1 MTQFSDQL
9 SAVRQAQLQAQL
21 EAQLDMFRT
30 FTTRALDS
38 AGQLAALN
46 VRASRASMEQ
56 AAGTFRQLLDAREP
70 RDLLA
75 LGSAAQGQ
83 WHALFSYGRDLFGF
97 AAGVRTLPAQL
108 AIPTPLQLLAAPA
121 PTANVPTT
129 YTQIVE
135 QASIAADAATTITG
149 EITAAAVDTGAALAE
164 AAIDAGTRN
173 VPQPEA
179 EPAQASEPAA
189 APAQDDAQD
198 EAQDQAQLAAFEA
211 AVETAIADDVPPA
224 APTALAKALNEVSP
238 KPAGAEHPL
247 ASTLP
252 FEAEGQVEL
261 PPVTPPESIAPV
273 IAPAPKASRAS
284 RKK

>member
-1 MTQFSDQL
+1 MIQFTQF
-9 SAVRQAQLQAQL
+9 

-30 FTTRALDS
+30 LSTRALDS

-46 VRASRASMEQ
+46 VRTSRASLEQ
-56 AAGTFRQLLDAREP
+56 AADTLKHLLDARAP
-70 RDLLA
+70 RDLFA

-83 WHALFSYGRDLFGF
+83 WHTLFSYGRELFGL

-108 AIPTPLQLLAAPA
+108 PMPAPMQLLAAPA

-164 AAIDAGTRN
+164 AAIDASTRS
-173 VPQPEA
+173 VTRPEA
-179 EPAQASEPAA
+179 AA
-189 APAQDDAQD
+189 APAAAADDAQD
-198 EAQDQAQLAAFEA
+198 KAQMAAFEA
-211 AVETAIADDVPPA
+211 AIETAIADDVPPA
-224 APTALAKALNEVSP
+224 EPTALAKALNEVAP
-238 KPAGAEHPL
+238 KPASLEHPL
-247 ASTLP
+247 AATVALTP
-252 FEAEGQVEL
+252 EGQVEL

-273 IAPAPKASRAS
+273 IAPAPKASRGS
-284 RKK
+284 RRK

>member
-9 SAVRQAQLQAQL
+9 SAVRQAQFQ
-21 EAQLDMFRT
+21 AQLDMFRT
-30 FTTRALDS
+30 LTTRALDS

-46 VRASRASMEQ
+46 VRASRDSLEQ
-56 AAGTFRQLLDAREP
+56 AAGTFRHLLDAREP
-70 RDLLA
+70 RDLFA

-83 WHALFSYGRDLFGF
+83 WHTLFSYGRELFGL

-108 AIPTPLQLLAAPA
+108 PTPLQLLAAPA

-164 AAIDAGTRN
+164 AAIDASTRN
-173 VPQPEA
+173 VTQPEA
-179 EPAQASEPAA
+179 AA
-189 APAQDDAQD
+189 APAAAQDDAQD
-198 EAQDQAQLAAFEA
+198 KAQLAAFEA
-211 AVETAIADDVPPA
+211 AIETAIADDVPPA
-224 APTALAKALNEVSP
+224 EPTALAKALNEVAP
-238 KPAGAEHPL
+238 KPASLEHPL
-247 ASTLP
+247 AATVALAP
-252 FEAEGQVEL
+252 EGQVEL

-273 IAPAPKASRAS
+273 IAPAPKASRGS
-284 RKK
+284 RRK

>member
-9 SAVRQAQLQAQL
+9 SAVRQAQL

-83 WHALFSYGRDLFGF
+83 WHALFSYGRELFGF
-97 AAGVRTLPAQL
+97 AAGMRTLPAQL
-108 AIPTPLQLLAAPA
+108 PIPAPMQLLAAPA

-135 QASIAADAATTITG
+135 QASIAADAATTISG

-164 AAIDAGTRN
+164 AAIDASTRN
-173 VPQPEA
+173 VTQPEA
-179 EPAQASEPAA
+179 AATPAA
-189 APAQDDAQD
+189 EPAPAQDDAQN
-198 EAQDQAQLAAFEA
+198 EAQLAAFEA

-224 APTALAKALNEVSP
+224 EPTALAKALNEVAP
-238 KPAGAEHPL
+238 KPAGAGHPL
-247 ASTLP
+247 ASTVPL
-252 FEAEGQVEL
+252 EAAEGQVEL

-273 IAPAPKASRAS
+273 VAPSPKASRSS
-284 RKK
+284 RRK

>member
-9 SAVRQAQLQAQL
+9 SAVRQAQFQAQL
-21 EAQLDMFRT
+21 DIFQNL
-30 FTTRALDS
+30 TTRALDS

-46 VRASRASMEQ
+46 VRASRASLEQ
-56 AAGTFRQLLDAREP
+56 AAGTFQHLLDAREP
-70 RDLLA
+70 RDLFA

-83 WHALFSYGRDLFGF
+83 WHALFSYGRELFGL

-108 AIPTPLQLLAAPA
+108 PIPTPMHLLAAPA

-164 AAIDAGTRN
+164 AAIDASTRN
-173 VPQPEA
+173 VTQAEAAAAPAPAA
-179 EPAQASEPAA
+179 EPAQ
-189 APAQDDAQD
+189 D
-198 EAQDQAQLAAFEA
+198 EAQLAAFEA
-211 AVETAIADDVPPA
+211 AIETAIADDVPPA
-224 APTALAKALNEVSP
+224 EPTALAKALNEVAP
-238 KPAGAEHPL
+238 KPAGVEHPL
-247 ASTLP
+247 ASTVALAP
-252 FEAEGQVEL
+252 EGQVEL

-273 IAPAPKASRAS
+273 IAPAPKASRGS
-284 RKK
+284 RRK

>member
-9 SAVRQAQLQAQL
+9 SVVRQAQF
-21 EAQLDMFRT
+21 EAQLDIFRT
-30 FTTRALDS
+30 LTTRALDS

-46 VRASRASMEQ
+46 MRASRASLEQ
-56 AAGTFRQLLDAREP
+56 ATGTFRHLLDAREP
-70 RDLLA
+70 RDLFA

-83 WHALFSYGRDLFGF
+83 WHALFSYGRELFGF
-97 AAGVRTLPAQL
+97 AAGLRTLPA
-108 AIPTPLQLLAAPA
+108 PVTMPLLATPA
-121 PTANVPTT
+121 PTANVPTS

-164 AAIDAGTRN
+164 AAIDAGSHG
-173 VPQPEA
+173 VAQPEA
-179 EPAQASEPAA
+179 AAVAEAAAAPVTEAVVAPVAEAEA
-189 APAQDDAQD
+189 APAQD
-198 EAQDQAQLAAFEA
+198 EAQLAAFEA
-211 AVETAIADDVPPA
+211 AIETAIADDVPPA
-224 APTALAKALNEVSP
+224 APTALAKALNEVAP

-252 FEAEGQVEL
+252 LQAESQVEL
-261 PPVTPPESIAPV
+261 PPVTPQVTP
-273 IAPAPKASRAS
+273 PKASRAS